1 MQLVALFEETLTVC
15 PEVQTSKAS
24 VEIQNLPGS
33 VRGEVSAVT
42 FQFIRPIMRVNG
54 VMVPPVRAEF
64 GGRGRRLVDGGEVR
78 P

>member
-1 MQLVALFEETLTVC
+1 M
-15 PEVQTSKAS
+15 
-24 VEIQNLPGS
+24 EIQNLPGS